1 MAKTKVDIAVACS
14 PHQTPDWWSPLM
26 SIMLHT
32 ERLTNLEIGAIR
44 TVSSALP
51 DQNKINTIGAMKRRL
66 SLTDYNRSE
75 IINKGFL
82 EGGSEWIFWLDDDTV
97 PPVNVIEHLV
107 SLGLPFVAGLYFL
120 PSKPYNP
127 IAYKRM
133 EESGLYYPIYG
144 YPRGALI
151 QVDSVGMGCTLIH
164 RSVYE
169 KIKEEHMVFE
179 RHNGALF
186 PVHQSQVNKPL
197 VTKHNKRKSPYVR
210 AGVYHEQV
218 TPQDESDERNFPFY
232 LLEHGRTED
241 HHFCELSANVGIK
254 PYLDT
259 TVECAHYKHRAVTV
273 EDYQREI
280 DEEEGIF

>member
-32 ERLTNLEIGAIR
+32 DRLTDLEIGAIR

-82 EGGSEWIFWLDDDTV
+82 EGGAEWIFWVDDDTV

-133 EESGLYYPIYG
+133 EELGLYYPIYG

-169 KIKEEHMVFE
+169 KIKEEHIVFE

-197 VTKHNKRKSPYVR
+197 VTKHNKRKAPYVR

-218 TPQDESDERNFPFY
+218 MPQDEGDERNFPFY

-241 HHFCELSANVGIK
+241 HHLCELAANVGIK